1 MLEKVRLSS
10 PPRGVEVTHSHI
22 NEALDL
28 CAVYARPRLKS
39 VLRLDA
45 LG

>member
-1 MLEKVRLSS
+1 MVRLSS
-10 PPRGVEVTHSHI
+10 PLRGVDVDHSHI

-28 CAVYARPRLKS
+28 CAVHARPRLKS
-39 VLRLDA
+39 VAALRLDT